1 MRSISFL
8 LAAGAA
14 LLLSAPGVAGEVRAN
29 PRAVVELFT
38 SQGCSSCPKADA
50 MFNELGKRSD
60 VVALAWHVDYWDY
73 IGWPDTF
80 GAAENSD
87 RQRGYAEGWGSA
99 RIYTPQMVINGR
111 TGVVGSRDREVAG
124 AIEAAVLSLPV
135 AVTLK
140 SDMVEVTIGPQA
152 GGGDAMVWLVTFK
165 DRSQVMIERGENAG
179 KTFDYTQIVTG
190 KQMLGMW
197 DAASGT
203 HLKLPLSALQA
214 DGSNG
219 AAILV
224 QSEKDG
230 LPGPILGAASI
241 QL

>member
-1 MRSISFL
+1 MRSISLL

-14 LLLSAPGVAGEVRAN
+14 VLLSAPGVAGEVRAN

-152 GGGDAMVWLVTFK
+152 GGSDAMVWLVTFK

-197 DAASGT
+197 DAAAGT

-230 LPGPILGAASI
+230 VPGPILGAASI

>member
-1 MRSISFL
+1 MRSISLL

-14 LLLSAPGVAGEVRAN
+14 VLLSAPGVAGEVRAN

-152 GGGDAMVWLVTFK
+152 GGSDAMVWLVTFK

-197 DAASGT
+197 DAAAGT
-203 HLKLPLSALQA
+203 HLKLPLSALTA
-214 DGSNG
+214 EGSNG

-224 QSEKDG
+224 QSEEDG
-230 LPGPILGAASI
+230 VPGPILGAASI